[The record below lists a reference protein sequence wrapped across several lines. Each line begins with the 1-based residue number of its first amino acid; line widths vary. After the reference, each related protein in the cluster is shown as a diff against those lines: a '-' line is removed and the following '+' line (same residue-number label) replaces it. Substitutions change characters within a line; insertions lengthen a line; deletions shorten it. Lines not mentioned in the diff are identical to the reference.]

1 MAFESKGASV
11 HNTGVQVLI
20 VGAGPVGLFLA
31 NECSRRG
38 LGYRIVE
45 ARSGQSVHSKALAI
59 FPRTMEIFDM
69 AGVAGAFLQRTNPV
83 TTICVVPQLRTLA
96 RIPFKPPDSPYQFV
110 AMVPQDVTENLL
122 VEALR
127 RKGGAVEYETACVS
141 VDKQSDG
148 HVNVTLQRRGKTS
161 NTMAAFVVACDGAHS
176 TIRHLMNLPFEGRP
190 YDASFM
196 LADVMTDERVADE
209 LHLCPHPSGALAIF
223 PMSTTRCRVVAII
236 DHAIGDAPSLDMVR
250 RLLEERAP
258 SGIEA
263 RTLVW
268 SSYFRIHHRCASQLR
283 SDRIYIAGDAAH
295 VHSPFGGQGMNTGLH
310 DAWNLAWKLDL
321 AVRGFASEDLLASYA
336 AERLPIIRQVIAT
349 THALTRV
356 MNVRNRFAQT
366 VRNMAIPV
374 MSRLPAF
381 QRAFVRNLSGLDIAY
396 GGSPIVEGAGQR
408 YFDCSLRGGD
418 GIKSRFLLMV
428 GNDASVGDVEAAAR
442 LAGSLSDVLEMR
454 RSDRRGLTLV
464 RPDGYVAYAARTG
477 LPSGLNAVRTLLA
490 RQTGSSAVT

>member
-1 MAFESKGASV
+1 
-11 HNTGVQVLI
+11 
-20 VGAGPVGLFLA
+20 
-31 NECSRRG
+31 
-38 LGYRIVE
+38 
-45 ARSGQSVHSKALAI
+45 
-59 FPRTMEIFDM
+59 
-69 AGVAGAFLQRTNPV
+69 
-83 TTICVVPQLRTLA
+83 
-96 RIPFKPPDSPYQFV
+96 
-110 AMVPQDVTENLL
+110 
-122 VEALR
+122 
-127 RKGGAVEYETACVS
+127 
-141 VDKQSDG
+141 
-148 HVNVTLQRRGKTS
+148 
-161 NTMAAFVVACDGAHS
+161 
-176 TIRHLMNLPFEGRP
+176 
-190 YDASFM
+190 
-196 LADVMTDERVADE
+196 
-209 LHLCPHPSGALAIF
+209 
-223 PMSTTRCRVVAII
+223 
-236 DHAIGDAPSLDMVR
+236 MVR

-381 QRAFVRNLSGLDIAY
+381 QRAFVRNLSGLDVAY
-396 GGSPIVEGAGQR
+396 GGSPIVEGAGER